1 MFQIVRVEL
10 DAAGRVIARRAFQP
24 LYDLFDDAM
33 ALAEFDA
40 SRCDGD
46 YDYDDEHECW
56 SATHGGRQIR
66 FMVEEAAVASD
77 VAA

>member
-10 DAAGRVIARRAFQP
+10 DTDGRVVARRALQP
-24 LYDLFDDAM
+24 HYDLFDDAM

-40 SRCDGD
+40 SRCEGD
-46 YDYDDEHECW
+46 YDYDDEHRCW
-56 SATHGGRQIR
+56 SAVHDGRQIR
-66 FMVEEAAVASD
+66 FIVQELTVATD